1 MLVRRELD
9 QQFLAAHEGAL
20 AAIRRV
26 DNARA
31 AVADAQRNADVS
43 MARYRAGEAPIVEVT
58 DALTTLAQQRAN
70 LQQALFDFEMARVR
84 LQEAAG
90 Q

>member
-1 MLVRRELD
+1 MRREVE
-9 QQFLAAHEGAL
+9 QQFLRAREEAL

-31 AVADAQRNADVS
+31 AVADAQRNADISV
-43 MARYRAGEAPIVEVT
+43 ARYRGGEAPITEVT
-58 DALTTLAQQRAN
+58 EALTTLAQLRAS
-70 LQQALFDFEMARVR
+70 LQQALFDFEVARAQ
-84 LQEAAG
+84 LQEALG